1 MATTKFG
8 RLWRAWRRGASSGE
22 IAILKADA
30 FGVRTPV
37 AAEGKL
43 DRVHG
48 FLPDIDMPSL
58 RALPDGTLGREWAR
72 LLDAQG
78 YAPFDLPPEL
88 KAEVI
93 EQTFMVRYIATHDV
107 MHVLT
112 GFDTSYAGEMGVLSF
127 TVAQGFAPGG
137 RTQELAATLLYPLFA
152 PSQRAA
158 IRTNRRVGRAM
169 GEASRFLLGERWEDR
184 LEARV
189 EDLRAEFGVPDPEA
203 AGVISELLGRRD
215 HADPT
220 DARLAA

>member
-1 MATTKFG
+1 MAGSKFG

-22 IAILKADA
+22 IAVLKADA
-30 FGVRTPV
+30 FGVKAPP
-37 AAEGKL
+37 AAQGKL
-43 DRVHG
+43 DRVRG
-48 FLPDIDMPSL
+48 FLPRIDLQHL
-58 RALPDGTLGREWAR
+58 RTLPDGTLGREWAR

-78 YAPFDLPPEL
+78 YTPFNLPPEL

-93 EQTFMVRYIATHDV
+93 EQTFTIRYIATHDV

-158 IRTNRRVGRAM
+158 IRNNRHVGRAM
-169 GEASRFLLGERWEDR
+169 GAAADFVLGERWEDR
-184 LEARV
+184 LEERV
-189 EDLRAEFGVPDPEA
+189 VDLRAEFRVPDPRQ
-203 AGVISELLGRRD
+203 AGVVSELLGIGD
-215 HADPT
+215 DAHA
-220 DARLAA
+220 AQALA